1 MGIMIVD
8 SNQIIS
14 IDLLFRHLHEIVKP
28 SGKKLELID
37 WQSPNSKSFLIM
49 FLFF

>member
-28 SGKKLELID
+28 IVKKVELID
-37 WQSPNSKSFLIM
+37 WQNTNSKSFLIM
-49 FLFF
+49 SLFF